1 MFASFAMKRSSREQ
15 EDDVIEEQLTSLR
28 KSMAELPEDV
38 RHALCSLIRQE
49 SDAAEPDSSAERP
62 ADSSSDLENKRQKRA
77 SATMLAATMPKSKSD
92 AVEILKRFEKAC
104 AEAVEA
110 VKFLQAADMYVQVG
124 EPLHAWTWRCSENNE
139 RSKDLT
145 EQVMDT
151 ANMVRHY
158 LGIRDWHLGQRTSE
172 GSVEPTA
179 ASNFASE
186 TLLNDSDASF
196 EDADERFRRE
206 LDDMDAMQNDS
217 EQKDVD
223 DDASVGQPASSS

>member
-1 MFASFAMKRSSREQ
+1 MKRSSREQ

-38 RHALCSLIRQE
+38 RHALFFSMRQS
-49 SDAAEPDSSAERP
+49 SDAAQLDSSAERP
-62 ADSSSDLENKRQKRA
+62 ADSSSDLENKRQKCA
-77 SATMLAATMPKSKSD
+77 SATMLPGVLAATMPKSKSD